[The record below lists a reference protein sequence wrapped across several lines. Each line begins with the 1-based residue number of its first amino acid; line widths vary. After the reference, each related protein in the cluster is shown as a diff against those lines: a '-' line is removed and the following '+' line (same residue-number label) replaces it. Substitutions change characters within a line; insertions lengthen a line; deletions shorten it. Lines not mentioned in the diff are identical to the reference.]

1 MNEILDSSTR
11 DLTLVDLFGANS
23 ENFSPGA
30 AAAMLASPALLP
42 LHAAMLGDLSYFPW
56 REFVTGLGI
65 SGLELLR
72 TRLLDI
78 CVFGLQKS
86 QQILEYRDRTKH
98 PPGQVATV
106 PLFERSF
113 KTQQRPYLE
122 ILYRQVPYKI
132 FFEVEVTLT
141 MKQVV
146 LEIRDGRI
154 TAVQSGFLEGSGSIS
169 YEGNTLLRKDKF
181 ATVKLPGILK
191 LKDGIPI

>member
-1 MNEILDSSTR
+1 MKEILDSPTR
-11 DLTLVDLFGANS
+11 ELTLVDLFGANS
-23 ENFSPGA
+23 ENFSLGA

-42 LHAAMLGDLSYFPW
+42 LHAAIAGDLNYFPW
-56 REFVTGLGI
+56 REFVTGLGT
-65 SGLELLR
+65 SALELLQ

-86 QQILEYRDRTKH
+86 RQILDYRDRTKH

-122 ILYRQVPYKI
+122 ILYHHVPYKI
-132 FFEVEVTLT
+132 YFDVEVTLT

-146 LEIRDGRI
+146 LEIRNGRI
-154 TAVQSGFLEGSGSIS
+154 TAVHSGFLEGSGSVS
-169 YEGNTLLRKDKF
+169 YEGATILRKDKF

-191 LKDGIPI
+191 LKEGIPI